1 MNKDNQQGFKNFMK
15 GNGYLLVLGC
25 CAIVIAVSG
34 LLYSRTSR
42 KPQKPVH
49 EPAVTENRM
58 AQKPTEDQAVD
69 AISPQTNPTEAT
81 QAPTEGAL
89 KTMSPVKGETA
100 AVFAADHLAY
110 NETTKDWRVHHGI
123 DLAAPAGTKVQA
135 AADGEVYTVYE
146 DDTMGTTVV
155 IRHQGGYTTTYAS
168 LSKEVSV
175 KAGDKVNMGDTIGT
189 VGATALTEKA
199 LGDHVHFS
207 VTCNG
212 ALMNPEEFIK
222 G

>member
-15 GNGYLLVLGC
+15 EKGYYMVLGC

-34 LLYSRTSR
+34 LLYSRTNS
-42 KPQKPVH
+42 KPQKPAPQP
-49 EPAVTENRM
+49 EVTENRL

-81 QAPTEGAL
+81 QAPTEGKL
-89 KTMSPVKGETA
+89 KTMSPVKGELA
-100 AVFAADHLAY
+100 GVFAADHLAY

-123 DLAAPAGTKVQA
+123 DLTAPAGTQVQA

-155 IRHQGGYTTTYAS
+155 IRHQGGYTTTYSS
-168 LSKEVSV
+168 LSEEVSV
-175 KAGDKVNMGDTIGT
+175 KAGDKVSMGDAIGT

-207 VTCNG
+207 VTCND
-212 ALMNPEEFIK
+212 APMDPEEFIA